1 MHTVLWLL
9 QIVLALKF
17 CSTAY
22 THGLRTAQAEMRRGA
37 QRLGASGRSLLWV
50 SALCLFVGGACLVL
64 PAATGILPWLTPWAA
79 AVLALMMGVGIGLHV
94 ACREK
99 PRIGVG
105 LVLVALAAFVAY
117 GRWALAPL

>member
-1 MHTVLWLL
+1 VHTVLWVL

-17 CSTAY
+17 GSAAY
-22 THGLRTAQAEMRRGA
+22 THGLRAAKGDMQRGA
-37 QRLGASGRSLLWV
+37 QRLSALGRPLLIV
-50 SALCLFVGGACLVL
+50 SALCMFAGAVCLVL

-79 AVLALMMGVGIGLHV
+79 AILALMMGVGMGLHA

-99 PRIGVG
+99 PRIAVG